1 MIFFSNSANGLF
13 STKEIIDDA
22 IGGDHPAPAWLNYQ
36 RYDSPSWLLLNNII
50 SKGAAGVLKEYTEL
64 RGENKA
70 DNLTES
76 QMNTIGYQLLSAK
89 KITDA
94 IAVFRQNSIDYPRS
108 GNVWVSLAEALKLL
122 TPAP

>member
-1 MIFFSNSANGLF
+1 
-13 STKEIIDDA
+13 
-22 IGGDHPAPAWLNYQ
+22 
-36 RYDSPSWLLLNNII
+36 
-50 SKGAAGVLKEYTEL
+50 VLKEYTEL

-70 DNLTES
+70 ENLTES
-76 QMNTIGYQLLSAK
+76 QMNSIGYRLLSAK

-108 GNVWVSLAEALKLL
+108 GNAWDSLAEAEKLL